1 MGLSDYQLEELR
13 GIFKNYVELK
23 AVYLFGSY
31 AMGKEGKS
39 SDLDLG
45 IVLAEDY
52 KQQIKL
58 EILTELAV
66 KGYCK
71 VDLVILNE
79 ADLVTKHEIVKH
91 NKVIYQRA
99 DFDTNDYFSLTM
111 RQFLDFR
118 PFLKVQQR
126 YLKERVLNG

>member
-31 AMGKEGKS
+31 AMGKEDKS

-66 KGYCK
+66 KGYCN

-79 ADLVTKHEIVKH
+79 ADLVTKHEVVKH